1 MLGLVKEV
9 QNASASFAA
18 PDSNAEVT
26 TTSEIK
32 GESAHDAALSAD
44 VPDLGFLGSLRAD
57 DGGQN
62 DLVGRDV
69 VSAFKAS
76 WGAYQRGLKGG
87 V

>member
-1 MLGLVKEV
+1 MLESLL
-9 QNASASFAA
+9 SASSSAA
-18 PDSNAEVT
+18 ASTRIVRGNGDEAKALE
-26 TTSEIK
+26 
-32 GESAHDAALSAD
+32 GELSIGAALSAD